1 MTEEEKGFVIKD
13 RRSFD
18 EKGELKD
25 KEAREKEARKA
36 PPEKAPGDPPKKRS
50 GETSSPLPEVSF
62 TGLIFSLSSSALFH
76 MGEIADPAT
85 GEKKKDLG
93 LAKHAVDTIAMLREK
108 TAGNMTPEEQ
118 KFVENVLT
126 DLRWRYVKA
135 KD

>member
-1 MTEEEKGFVIKD
+1 MPEDEKGFVIKD

-18 EKGELKD
+18 EKGELK
-25 KEAREKEARKA
+25 EKEAQKA
-36 PPEKAPGDPPKKRS
+36 PQDKVKEEPPKKRAT
-50 GETSSPLPEVSF
+50 ETTMHPLPEVSF

-108 TAGNMTPEEQ
+108 TSGNLTPEEQ
-118 KFVENVLT
+118 KFLENVLT